1 MKSVGALDRFKIVT
15 AILEWTNEEKSDL
28 PQALGVKDS

>member
-15 AILEWTNEEKSDL
+15 AILGQTNEEKSDL
-28 PQALGVKDS
+28 PQVLGVNHS

>member
-15 AILEWTNEEKSDL
+15 AILELPNEEKSDL
-28 PQALGVKDS
+28 PQALGINHS